1 MGLLDGMLGG
11 AMGGG
16 RPRQGHGLG
25 STVAAG
31 LVLALLVKGVR
42 QYQASHPAGGVA
54 PPGRSFDP
62 QAPQVPAG
70 QALMPDQGGGLGGI
84 LGSLTGAGGLGGL
97 LGGGGL
103 GGLLG
108 GLGGAGALGAL
119 ISQFQQKGY
128 GQQVNSWVSP
138 GPNQPIAPH
147 EVADAL
153 GEDTVQQL
161 QQQTGLPRDALLQD
175 LTHVLPEAVNE
186 VTPQGRAP
194 NDEELH
200 QIATGAGPL
209 AS

>member
-16 RPRQGHGLG
+16 QPRQGHGLG

-54 PPGRSFDP
+54 PQGRSFDP
-62 QAPQVPAG
+62 QAPQVSTG
-70 QALMPDQGGGLGGI
+70 QAPMGGQGGGLGGI
-84 LGSLTGAGGLGGL
+84 LGSLTGGGLGGL

-147 EVADAL
+147 QVADAL

-161 QQQTGLPRDALLQD
+161 QQQTGMPREALLQD
-175 LTHVLPEAVNE
+175 LTQVLPEAVNE
-186 VTPQGRAP
+186 ITPHGRPP
-194 NDEELH
+194 NDEELR
-200 QIATGAGPL
+200 QIAGGSGPL